1 MRPDGWLQQG
11 KVPLELQTDRLGV
24 LLDQFDIS
32 VDIARQRLEGLG
44 DAEYLWQPSAN
55 AWTIRPRAEAATP
68 MAFGAGEWVLDFA
81 PETPGPPPVATIAWR
96 LGHLQWGLRAR
107 HEWTFGSRSR
117 RPEECAAFSP
127 IAAEGLA
134 SLWEAAASWRDGLAT
149 LTDAQ
154 LDTVG
159 FGQFPYGLD
168 PTLPFI
174 GIVWWVNRELIHH
187 TAEIALLRDLWEN
200 GLGR

>member
-1 MRPDGWLQQG
+1 M
-11 KVPLELQTDRLGV
+11 ELRTDRLGV
-24 LLDQFDIS
+24 LLDQFDTS
-32 VDIARQRLEGLG
+32 LDMARQRLDALG

-55 AWTIRPRAEAATP
+55 SWTIRRRAEATTP

-81 PETPGPPPVATIAWR
+81 LETPQPPPVTTIAWR
-96 LGHLQWGLRAR
+96 MGHLQFNLRAR
-107 HEWTFGSRSR
+107 HEWTFGGRSL
-117 RPEECAAFSP
+117 RPEECLTLSPVAAD
-127 IAAEGLA
+127 GLA
-134 SLWEAAASWRDGLAT
+134 SLWEAAASWRDALAT
-149 LTDAQ
+149 LTEAQ

-187 TAEIALLRDLWEN
+187 TAEIAVLRDLWEN
-200 GLGR
+200 GIGR